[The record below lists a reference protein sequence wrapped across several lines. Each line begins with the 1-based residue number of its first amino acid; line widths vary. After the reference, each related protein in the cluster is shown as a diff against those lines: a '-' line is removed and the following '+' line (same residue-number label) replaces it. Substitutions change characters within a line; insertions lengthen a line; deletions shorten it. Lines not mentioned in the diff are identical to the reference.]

1 MRVAFLVFNLA
12 GPGGTSRSAISQA
25 NALAARGHDVEMVS
39 VTRSAAEPH
48 YDIDPRVR
56 TEFLVDVREGH
67 LDDPD
72 LHARPSLLVPARWD
86 AQFSAACDLALEARL
101 PDLAPDVLVTV
112 TPGLLAVAE
121 QLVDDRVV
129 LVHQEHRSSSDR
141 VSGLEPLLTFGPR
154 ADVVALLTD
163 STATWLAGQLG
174 SSAPRLVV
182 LPNPLPQGFVPRS
195 RLDNPVIVTAGR
207 LVGEKQFGQLV
218 RAFGRIA
225 PLVPDWR
232 LRIFGDGPQ
241 RGQLQALSRKAGL
254 YGRVEL
260 PGSTRDMAG
269 EWAKASV
276 VALCSKA
283 EGYPLVLQEAMAA
296 GVPAVSYDC
305 PSGPREIIEHD
316 VNGLLVLPGSEEGL
330 AAALLRVATDADLRS
345 RLGDGAVATAR
356 AWNADALAEQWEQ
369 IFAEA
374 LAARPRGVRRL
385 AARQATHGG
394 PGGHRRPSCRRSAPT
409 SSAGP
414 RPPTRGA
421 RSWPWRRAPPTT

>member
-1 MRVAFLVFNLA
+1 M
-12 GPGGTSRSAISQA
+12 
-25 NALAARGHDVEMVS
+25 
-39 VTRSAAEPH
+39 
-48 YDIDPRVR
+48 
-56 TEFLVDVREGH
+56 
-67 LDDPD
+67 
-72 LHARPSLLVPARWD
+72 
-86 AQFSAACDLALEARL
+86 
-101 PDLAPDVLVTV
+101 
-112 TPGLLAVAE
+112 
-121 QLVDDRVV
+121 
-129 LVHQEHRSSSDR
+129 
-141 VSGLEPLLTFGPR
+141 
-154 ADVVALLTD
+154 ALLTD

-174 SSAPRLVV
+174 ARRSAPRLVV

-269 EWAKASV
+269 EWAKASI

-330 AAALLRVATDADLRS
+330 AAALLRVATDADLRR
-345 RLGDGAVATAR
+345 RLGDGAVATAQ
-356 AWNADALAEQWEQ
+356 AWDADALAERWEQ
-369 IFAEA
+369 VFAEA

-385 AARQATHGG
+385 AARQAAASE
-394 PGGHRRPSCRRSAPT
+394 PRAPDAADAWAPT

-414 RPPTRGA
+414 PPRTRGG
-421 RSWPWRRAPPTT
+421 RPSPWRPAPPTTSPTSGSWCPVWPAPRPWWRSRCRPAPRSCAASRRRARRRTSASVTPATTAGPSAAARSRSWPRSSWAA

>member
-1 MRVAFLVFNLA
+1 MRLAFLVFNLA

-39 VTRSAAEPH
+39 VTRSAARPH

-86 AQFSAACDLALEARL
+86 AQFTAACDVALEARL

-225 PLVPDWR
+225 PL
-232 LRIFGDGPQ
+232 
-241 RGQLQALSRKAGL
+241 A
-254 YGRVEL
+254 
-260 PGSTRDMAG
+260 
-269 EWAKASV
+269 
-276 VALCSKA
+276 
-283 EGYPLVLQEAMAA
+283 
-296 GVPAVSYDC
+296 
-305 PSGPREIIEHD
+305 PR
-316 VNGLLVLPGSEEGL
+316 L
-330 AAALLRVATDADLRS
+330 AAADLRRRS
-345 RLGDGAVATAR
+345 PTRSAAGAEPQGRSLRPGR
-356 AWNADALAEQWEQ
+356 A
-369 IFAEA
+369 
-374 LAARPRGVRRL
+374 PRVDPR
-385 AARQATHGG
+385 
-394 PGGHRRPSCRRSAPT
+394 HRR
-409 SSAGP
+409 
-414 RPPTRGA
+414 
-421 RSWPWRRAPPTT
+421 